1 RLYRTGDLARFLPD
15 GRLEYLGRIDTQ
27 VKIRGFRME
36 LGEIEAALAA
46 LPGVRESLVMAREDE
61 PGEKRLVAYL
71 VFAAEHPAQDAAQLR
86 TALSR
91 SLPDF
96 MLPAAYVSLDHFP
109 LTPNGKIDR
118 KALPHPSQAAGAL
131 QLASASQY
139 VAPRTSIEERLAA
152 IWAQVLHLEQI
163 GVHDNFFTVGGDS
176 IRAVSLLSRAKA
188 QGLEFALVDLFTHQ
202 TIANLA
208 QALTLSDIS
217 VLPQTFDLSLSE
229 HDSAR
234 LPADVEDAY
243 PLTALQLGMVYH
255 NEQASE
261 DASLYHDVFSYRF
274 GVPAWNEAVLRRVL
288 DAMTRRHPVLR
299 TAFDLEHF
307 EEPLQLVRAEAQVP
321 LTVIDI
327 SMHDE
332 ARQEQLLADF
342 MEAERRAAVSLDKAP
357 LLRVFIHVRDEQE
370 IQYTLSFHHAILDGW
385 SVASLN
391 TELFQSYL
399 AVLSGDETSLT
410 APPLART
417 PRSAVEAERGALAS
431 EAHRGFWREF
441 LDGHT
446 FSALPPAET
455 QAETT
460 TSQHVLGV
468 EIDAGI
474 RARLAATANALGVPM
489 RSVLLAAHL
498 RVLSML
504 AGKPDVTTGLV
515 SNVRQEQAD
524 GEKVLGL
531 FLNTLPLRQTL
542 APMSWAELIR
552 QTFGTELKV
561 IRHRHYPYFQLQLEN
576 DRQALYEVAFNYVN
590 FHVY

>member
-1 RLYRTGDLARFLPD
+1 
-15 GRLEYLGRIDTQ
+15 IDTQ

-96 MLPAAYVSLDHFP
+96 MLPAAYISLDHFP

-176 IRAVSLLSRAKA
+176 IRAVSLLSKARA

-274 GVPAWNEAVLRRVL
+274 GVPAWNEAALRRVL

-332 ARQEQLLADF
+332 ARQEELLADF
-342 MEAERRAAVSLDKAP
+342 MEAERRATVSLDKAP
-357 LLRVFIHVRDEQE
+357 LLRVFIHVRGEQE

-399 AVLSGDETSLT
+399 AVLSGDETSLA

-441 LDGHT
+441 LDGHA
-446 FSALPPAET
+446 FSALPAP
-455 QAETT
+455 
-460 TSQHVLGV
+460 
-468 EIDAGI
+468 D
-474 RARLAATANALGVPM
+474 ANALGVPM

-504 AGKPDVTTGLV
+504 AGKLDVTTGLV

-590 FHVY
+590 FHVYESLEQAAGFEARGGQGFEATNFAMAVSFADTSMACRST